1 MLKVPSYKCDSLEV
15 GSLPYE
21 DLKIMPFKTICFF
34 IYLTAQFRL
43 QPKRAV
49 KSVENC
55 FMIE

>member
-1 MLKVPSYKCDSLEV
+1 MLKVQSCKRDNLAV

-21 DLKIMPFKTICFF
+21 DLKIVPFKTICFF

-43 QPKRAV
+43 QPRRAV